1 MGADVWRFLSGLR
14 ASQLFIIVA
23 VLFVVDL
30 FIPDPVPFLDE
41 ILLGVLTLLL
51 GRWKRPAD

>member
-1 MGADVWRFLSGLR
+1 MWRFLSGLR
-14 ASQLFIIVA
+14 SSQLFIIVA

>member
-1 MGADVWRFLSGLR
+1 MWRFLSGLR

-23 VLFVVDL
+23 VLFAVDL

-41 ILLGVLTLLL
+41 ILLGALTLLL
-51 GRWKRPAD
+51 GRWKRPAE

>member
-1 MGADVWRFLSGLR
+1 MWRFLSRLR
-14 ASQLFIIVA
+14 AAQLFIIVA

-30 FIPDPVPFLDE
+30 FIPDPVLFLDE
-41 ILLGVLTLLL
+41 ILLGVMTLLL